1 MVNIPSGAML
11 AVRLG
16 ESLSSEE
23 NDANDAFAATLA
35 EPLVIDGFVVAER
48 GARVQGRVV
57 EAVRAGRTKGLA
69 HITIEL
75 IKLRT
80 SDGQQLDIQTEPFKK
95 TGPSSQKEDAVKVGA
110 GAAIGAA
117 IGAIAG
123 GGKGAA
129 IGAAAGGAAGGGAV
143 LATRG
148 KPAVLPNETRITFRL
163 AAPVSVTERL

>member
-1 MVNIPSGAML
+1 MVSIPSGALL

-23 NDANDAFAATLA
+23 NDVGDTFTATLA
-35 EPLVIDGFVVAER
+35 EPLVIDNFVVAER
-48 GARVQGRVV
+48 GSKVQGRVV
-57 EAVRAGRTKGLA
+57 ETMPAGRTKGLA
-69 HITIEL
+69 HISIEL
-75 IKLRT
+75 TKVRT
-80 SDGQQLDIQTEPFKK
+80 SDGQQLDIRTEPFKK
-95 TGPSSQKEDAVKVGA
+95 TGPSSKTEDAAKIGA

-129 IGAAAGGAAGGGAV
+129 IGAAVGGAAGGGTV

-148 KPAVLPNETRITFRL
+148 KPAVLSNETRLTFRL
-163 AAPVSVTERL
+163 SAPVSVTEKL